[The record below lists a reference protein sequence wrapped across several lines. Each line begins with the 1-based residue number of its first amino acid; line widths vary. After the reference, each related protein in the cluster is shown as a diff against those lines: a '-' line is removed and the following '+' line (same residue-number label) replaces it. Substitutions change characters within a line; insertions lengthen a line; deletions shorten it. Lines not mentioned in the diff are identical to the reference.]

1 MLLKISCKY
10 QIQVIRADHGS
21 DGSIGWMLSQMFDRF
36 ALALTLSERVSV
48 ERVYIREEKKEEKR
62 KKIVDGY
69 TLRNA
74 RDFIGIKER

>member
-1 MLLKISCKY
+1 
-10 QIQVIRADHGS
+10 
-21 DGSIGWMLSQMFDRF
+21 MLSQMFDRF
-36 ALALTLSERVSV
+36 SLALTLSERVSV

>member
-1 MLLKISCKY
+1 M
-10 QIQVIRADHGS
+10 IRADRL
-21 DGSIGWMLSQMFDRF
+21 IGWTLSQMFDRF
-36 ALALTLSERVSV
+36 ALALTLSELTVSV
-48 ERVYIREEKKEEKR
+48 ERVYIREKKKKKKK